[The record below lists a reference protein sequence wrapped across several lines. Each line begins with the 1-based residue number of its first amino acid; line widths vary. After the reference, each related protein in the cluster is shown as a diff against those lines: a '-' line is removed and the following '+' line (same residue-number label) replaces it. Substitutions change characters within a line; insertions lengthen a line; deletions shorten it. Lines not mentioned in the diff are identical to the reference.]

1 MKNFTVE
8 EKELLNGSGQ
18 GRFTKEAVGERLRDA
33 RNAANLTLK
42 EVAAIDGIGI
52 SRNAL
57 QQWETGATEASIAA
71 VYRLAQVY
79 QTDPLAL
86 LSGERRTT
94 VPAQASNDDYYY
106 IPAYEIE
113 ASAGHGAF
121 TEGATTPAKH
131 LAFRKDWMHDR
142 RLSPSSLSAIF
153 TRGDSMEPTI
163 PDGATI
169 LVDSSR
175 IEPLD
180 GKIYVIRIDDR
191 LWVKRVQWIP
201 SGGLRLISDNRT
213 YDSFDISKAH
223 LEHDNIQI
231 CGQVVN
237 VSYDFPE

>member
-1 MKNFTVE
+1 MHTEDFAGRLDLVVKKLGGVT
-8 EKELLNGSGQ
+8 KASQLADISQPTISRWKDGSSDPKISNLVALAQAAQVTLDWLVLGSAEQ
-18 GRFTKEAVGERLRDA
+18 SDIKK
-33 RNAANLTLK
+33 AAND
-42 EVAAIDGIGI
+42 E
-52 SRNAL
+52 
-57 QQWETGATEASIAA
+57 
-71 VYRLAQVY
+71 
-79 QTDPLAL
+79 
-86 LSGERRTT
+86 
-94 VPAQASNDDYYY
+94 YYY

-131 LAFRKDWMHDR
+131 LAFRKDWVHDR

-169 LVDSSR
+169 LVDGSR

-191 LWVKRVQWIP
+191 LWVKRVQWILG
-201 SGGLRLISDNRT
+201 GGLRLISDNRI
-213 YDSFDISKAH
+213 YSDIDVSKAD
-223 LEHDNIQI
+223 LEHADVQI
-231 CGQVVN
+231 CGQVVY

>member
-1 MKNFTVE
+1 MHAEDFAGRLDLVVKKLGGVT
-8 EKELLNGSGQ
+8 KASQLADISQPTISRWKDGSSDPKLSNLVALAQAAEVTLDWLVLGSAEQ
-18 GRFTKEAVGERLRDA
+18 PGLKKEASA
-33 RNAANLTLK
+33 
-42 EVAAIDGIGI
+42 
-52 SRNAL
+52 
-57 QQWETGATEASIAA
+57 
-71 VYRLAQVY
+71 
-79 QTDPLAL
+79 
-86 LSGERRTT
+86 
-94 VPAQASNDDYYY
+94 DYYY

-131 LAFRKDWMHDR
+131 LAFRKDWVHDR

-153 TRGDSMEPTI
+153 TRGDSMAPTI

-169 LVDSSR
+169 LVDGSR
-175 IEPLD
+175 TVPLD
-180 GKIYVIRIDDR
+180 GKIYVIRMDNR

-213 YDSFDISKAH
+213 YDSFDISKAE
-223 LEHDNIQI
+223 LAHDDIQI

>member
-1 MKNFTVE
+1 MENFTVG
-8 EKELLNGSGQ
+8 EKELLNGSEQ

-71 VYRLAQVY
+71 VYRLSQVY
-79 QTDPLAL
+79 QADPLVL
-86 LSGERRTT
+86 LSGIKGVEMTS
-94 VPAQASNDDYYY
+94 PASNDEYYY

-121 TEGATTPAKH
+121 TEGATTPAKY
-131 LAFRKDWMHDR
+131 LAFRKDWVHDR
-142 RLSPSSLSAIF
+142 RLAPASLSAIF
-153 TRGDSMEPTI
+153 ARGDSMEPTI
-163 PDGATI
+163 PDGAII
-169 LVDSSR
+169 LVDGSR

-180 GKIYVIRIDDR
+180 GKIYVIRIDER
-191 LWVKRVQWIP
+191 LWVKRVRWILG
-201 SGGLRLISDNRT
+201 GGLRLISDNRIYGDT
-213 YDSFDISKAH
+213 DITKADLAH
-223 LEHDNIQI
+223 GDIQI

-237 VSYDFPE
+237 VSYDLPE

>member
-1 MKNFTVE
+1 MHTEDFAGRLDLVVKKLGGVTKASQLADISQPTISRW
-8 EKELLNGSGQ
+8 KEGSSDPKISNLVALAQAADVTLDWLVLGSTEQ
-18 GRFTKEAVGERLRDA
+18 SAVK
-33 RNAANLTLK
+33 NAAND
-42 EVAAIDGIGI
+42 E
-52 SRNAL
+52 
-57 QQWETGATEASIAA
+57 
-71 VYRLAQVY
+71 
-79 QTDPLAL
+79 
-86 LSGERRTT
+86 
-94 VPAQASNDDYYY
+94 YYF

-121 TEGATTPAKH
+121 TEGATTPVKH

-213 YDSFDISKAH
+213 YDSFDISKAD
-223 LEHDNIQI
+223 LEHDDIQI

>member
-8 EKELLNGSGQ
+8 GKELLNGSEQ

-79 QTDPLAL
+79 QADPLVL
-86 LSGERRTT
+86 LSGERRAT
-94 VPAQASNDDYYY
+94 VPVQASNDDYYY

-131 LAFRKDWMHDR
+131 LAFRKDWVHDR

-191 LWVKRVQWIP
+191 LWVKRVQWILG
-201 SGGLRLISDNRT
+201 GGLRLISDNRI
-213 YDSFDISKAH
+213 YSDIDVSKAD
-223 LEHDNIQI
+223 LEHADVQI
-231 CGQVVN
+231 CGQVVY

>member
-1 MKNFTVE
+1 MSNEPETITPTTFVGRE
-8 EKELLNGSGQ
+8 VLGQLLLNARKAAGLSRDAVINRATSGFSRSSLQ
-18 GRFTKEAVGERLRDA
+18 AWEAGEREPSLENLFDLA
-33 RNAANLTLK
+33 VIYGTSPWALVSHAAPSLTPK
-42 EVAAIDGIGI
+42 
-52 SRNAL
+52 
-57 QQWETGATEASIAA
+57 TE
-71 VYRLAQVY
+71 
-79 QTDPLAL
+79 
-86 LSGERRTT
+86 
-94 VPAQASNDDYYY
+94 ASNDDYYY

-121 TEGATTPAKH
+121 TEGAATPAKH

-169 LVDSSR
+169 LVDGSR
-175 IEPLD
+175 IEALD

-213 YDSFDISKAH
+213 YDSFDISKAD
-223 LEHDNIQI
+223 LEHDDIQI